1 MRRQGRRASVW
12 DVTVFRGGHAGQG
25 PHIVDAIRSLDG
37 ILERMR
43 EHQAK
48 KRSLMRSLS
57 ISENL

>member
-1 MRRQGRRASVW
+1 MLNK
-12 DVTVFRGGHAGQG
+12 G

-43 EHQAK
+43 DHQAK
-48 KRSLMRSLS
+48 KQSLMRSLS